1 MNFIVKKRKK
11 KKSNIG
17 PLQSL
22 TVKIPFYNNSF
33 YCYKEARLMAVT
45 LLGPTGPVAASLA
58 EKGLRSVFARATIP
72 RRQTVEWT
80 AGDWVKL

>member
-1 MNFIVKKRKK
+1 
-11 KKSNIG
+11 
-17 PLQSL
+17 
-22 TVKIPFYNNSF
+22 
-33 YCYKEARLMAVT
+33 MAVT

-72 RRQTVEWT
+72 RGQTVEWT

>member
-1 MNFIVKKRKK
+1 
-11 KKSNIG
+11 
-17 PLQSL
+17 
-22 TVKIPFYNNSF
+22 
-33 YCYKEARLMAVT
+33 MAVT

-80 AGDWVKL
+80 AGDWMKL